1 MIENEFFTRYRPLTF
16 SKIIGHEENIE
27 KIEKWL
33 KNYDKVKMFLKKNS
47 LLKKSLKGR
56 KKKITIDIS
65 EEEKDYLSSYGN
77 LLISGSNGC
86 GKTSVINLILKKNK
100 YDIINLNDIE
110 NNMKIID
117 EKTIFKLNSQKCVML
132 IDDYESIISSINK
145 KAITNII
152 KDNNYNRTMPII
164 IITNNTH
171 NKQIT
176 DIKKY
181 SNDIIMYAP
190 NKIKIF
196 KWITNICND
205 NEIKFDDGV
214 IDLFINHCNGDMRKL
229 LTQLYE
235 LKTIYANKTITKKI
249 FNEFEIIM
257 KQKNPTLSLFDAT
270 EKLFIDEFNIN
281 ECIEI
286 FEIDKVLIPL
296 MIYQNYYK
304 YINIENYYDIVKR
317 LSFSDIFE
325 NYIYCEQNWDLLEIF
340 SIISCVIPSYYSKKY
355 SNGLTK
361 QKLLFAI
368 DLNRTSFK
376 KKNKIQIIET
386 NNEIN
391 KKSKSYVRN
400 KTIDEFIYINDIK
413 D

>member
-1 MIENEFFTRYRPLTF
+1 
-16 SKIIGHEENIE
+16 
-27 KIEKWL
+27 
-33 KNYDKVKMFLKKNS
+33 
-47 LLKKSLKGR
+47 
-56 KKKITIDIS
+56 
-65 EEEKDYLSSYGN
+65 
-77 LLISGSNGC
+77 
-86 GKTSVINLILKKNK
+86 
-100 YDIINLNDIE
+100 
-110 NNMKIID
+110 
-117 EKTIFKLNSQKCVML
+117 
-132 IDDYESIISSINK
+132 
-145 KAITNII
+145 
-152 KDNNYNRTMPII
+152 
-164 IITNNTH
+164 
-171 NKQIT
+171 
-176 DIKKY
+176 
-181 SNDIIMYAP
+181 
-190 NKIKIF
+190 
-196 KWITNICND
+196 
-205 NEIKFDDGV
+205 
-214 IDLFINHCNGDMRKL
+214 
-229 LTQLYE
+229 
-235 LKTIYANKTITKKI
+235 
-249 FNEFEIIM
+249 
-257 KQKNPTLSLFDAT
+257 
-270 EKLFIDEFNIN
+270 
-281 ECIEI
+281 
-286 FEIDKVLIPL
+286 

>member
-1 MIENEFFTRYRPLTF
+1 MIENEFFTRYKPLTF
-16 SKIIGHEENIE
+16 SKIIGHDENIE

-33 KNYDKVKMFLKKNS
+33 KNYENVKVFLKKNN

-65 EEEKDYLSSYGN
+65 EEEEIYLSSYGN

-86 GKTSVINLILKKNK
+86 GKTSVINLILKKYK

-117 EKTIFKLNSQKCVML
+117 EKTIFKLNSSKCIML

-145 KAITNII
+145 KAIIKII

-164 IITNNTH
+164 IITNNAH

-196 KWITNICND
+196 KWINNICND
-205 NEIKFDDGV
+205 NEIKFDNGIV
-214 IDLFINHCNGDMRKL
+214 ELFVNHCNGDMRKL
-229 LTQLYE
+229 LSQLYE
-235 LKTIYANKTITKKI
+235 LKTIYKNKIITKKV
-249 FNEFEIIM
+249 FDEFEIIM

-270 EKLFIDEFNIN
+270 EKLFVGKFDLN
-281 ECIEI
+281 ECMEI

-355 SNGLTK
+355 NNGLTN